1 MTFGKAAALT
11 AAFVGVFALGVVTAP
26 YMTNH
31 TDIRPDR
38 TATVSHD
45 TPAVDSS
52 ATPASSTRR
61 ARPAVKTESA
71 AAESPAA
78 APSNAVVS
86 VPATTPELQGRL
98 KKVLRSGAKMDLA
111 SNGFKS
117 GEQFAMVAHASRNT
131 DVPFMVLKHRVVEE
145 GKSLEA
151 ALRESKPDIDASAEV
166 SRAREQA
173 RADLASIDSGN

>member
-26 YMTNH
+26 YISNH

-38 TATVSHD
+38 TATVNHD
-45 TPAVDSS
+45 APAANTS

-61 ARPAVKTESA
+61 ARQSVKTEIKT
-71 AAESPAA
+71 AEAPAA
-78 APSNAVVS
+78 APASAIAA

-111 SNGFKS
+111 SNGFRN

-131 DVPFMVLKHRVVEE
+131 DVPFMLLKHRVVEE

-166 SRAREQA
+166 SKAREQA
-173 RADLASIDSGN
+173 RADLASVDSGN